1 MPRRV
6 RRCQAST
13 APLFSSAIPVTPPY
27 PSPPAGADRPARALH
42 AVPRILPPI
51 SPYLPLP
58 PPPKFCENVPKATK
72 RACECVR
79 WSPRKCLKATSVS
92 ENTGLRLLWVSQ
104 TGHISLE
111 TGSHTPC
118 VHAEDERKSDSV
130 HHGFVKQGLGSIR
143 RMKPARTCWPW
154 GVGWLQNPLKSILS
168 G

>member
-27 PSPPAGADRPARALH
+27 PSPPAGADRPAAPVH

-51 SPYLPLP
+51 SPHLPLP
-58 PPPKFCENVPKATK
+58 PPPKFCENVPKTT
-72 RACECVR
+72 
-79 WSPRKCLKATSVS
+79 LVS

-104 TGHISLE
+104 TGHISLK
-111 TGSHTPC
+111 TGSHTQC
-118 VHAEDERKSDSV
+118 VHAEDERKSDSA
-130 HHGFVKQGLGSIR
+130 HPSFVKQGLGSIR

-154 GVGWLQNPLKSILS
+154 GVGWLQNPLKSLLS